1 MSRRQQNH
9 TRNIELPPQMTAVGD
24 AMPLHIADSWQRCR
38 GLGLDSSGMPYLE
51 PLPAQA
57 IRHLMERDGQLA
69 SVAQGELQILSQ
81 ALADTGHAV
90 ILTDDQG
97 MIVSAAGDLA
107 HTGPVLQ
114 RARCGV
120 DASETYLGTSAPGTA
135 LVERRPI
142 YVRGNEHYF
151 RELRHM
157 ECLAAPIF
165 QPGGELI
172 GVLDVSSDTR
182 PLLPGLMDLVYSSV
196 LRIER
201 LLLRE
206 LRSPAILRLH
216 AHPGCLG
223 TAFEGLI
230 ALGEDGEIIGL
241 NSLGARALGVGHID
255 AVGRA
260 LGDLLSAEVLRASRS
275 GAPVSLRTRGG
286 MTVFATL
293 EEADDLRDR
302 RGSRP
307 LGLAF
312 RPVAGA
318 QTPPAESLTRRELKI
333 LGELESGLGNR
344 EIAQRLFIS
353 EGTLKWH
360 LRNIYGKLG
369 CRSRMGAIA
378 AARKSGLFD
387 R

>member
-1 MSRRQQNH
+1 MSRHQQNH
-9 TRNIELPPQMTAVGD
+9 VRTMAPPQMAAATL
-24 AMPLHIADSWQRCR
+24 PLHIADSWQRCR
-38 GLGLDSSGMPYLE
+38 GMGLDSSLLPYLD
-51 PLPAQA
+51 PLPAQD
-57 IRHLMERDGQLA
+57 IRHLLERDVQLA

-90 ILTDDQG
+90 ILIDDQG

-114 RARCGV
+114 RARRGV
-120 DASETYLGTSAPGTA
+120 DASETHLGTSAPGTA

-151 RELRHM
+151 RELRHL

-165 QPGGELI
+165 QPAGELI
-172 GVLDVSSDTR
+172 GVLDISSDTR

-196 LRIER
+196 QRIER

-206 LRSPAILRLH
+206 LCSPAILRLH

-230 ALGEDGEIIGL
+230 ALGEDGDIIGL
-241 NSLGARALGVGHID
+241 NSLGARALGVGHAD

-260 LGDLLSAEVLRASRS
+260 LGDLLSADALRNSRS
-275 GAPVSLRTRGG
+275 GAPVSLRTRSG

-293 EEADDLRDR
+293 AEADDLRDR
-302 RGSRP
+302 RGARPQSRNA
-307 LGLAF
+307 GKAAT
-312 RPVAGA
+312 PV
-318 QTPPAESLTRRELKI
+318 QMPPAEPLTRRELKI

-369 CRSRMGAIA
+369 CKSRVGAIA
-378 AARKSGLFD
+378 AARKIGLY
-387 R
+387 